1 VKGRST
7 GSERPKIGFR
17 FKQGKPYLHVKCSSC
32 DSENE
37 YAWRDLISGS
47 KLRCACGNFLEYL
60 DTRLFASLRD
70 RLERLFATMRSR
82 PSSLYWNPL
91 TMPWLRHDEEHKQ
104 PEPEPDETATD

>member
-1 VKGRST
+1 MKGRIT

-17 FKQGKPYLHVKCSSC
+17 FRQGKPHLHVKCSSC

-60 DTRLFASLRD
+60 DAHLFSRLRD
-70 RLERLFATMRSR
+70 RLERFFTTMRSR
-82 PSSLYWNPL
+82 PGSLYWNPL
-91 TMPWLRHDEEHKQ
+91 TMPWLHHDEE
-104 PEPEPDETATD
+104 PEEAEPDEKATD